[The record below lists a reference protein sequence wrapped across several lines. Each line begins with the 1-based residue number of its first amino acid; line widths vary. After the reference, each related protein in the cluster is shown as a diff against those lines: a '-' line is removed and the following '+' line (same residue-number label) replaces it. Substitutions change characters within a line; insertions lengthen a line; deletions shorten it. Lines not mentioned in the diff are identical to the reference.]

1 MSFQRLI
8 GLDVGSVTVG
18 VAVSDLLGY
27 TAQPV
32 ETIRINEASQDY
44 GFERLTELV
53 AEYQPARFV
62 LGLPKHMNNDE
73 GVRAK
78 ASRHYGD
85 LLEKRFGIPVSYQDE
100 RLTSAQAEKVLI
112 AGHTRRENRKKYIDK
127 LAAVLILQNYLDSHS
142 L

>member
-1 MSFQRLI
+1 MQRLM

-27 TAQPV
+27 TAQPI
-32 ETIRINEASQDY
+32 ETIRIDEAKQEY
-44 GFERLTELV
+44 GFDRIAELV
-53 AEYQPARFV
+53 KEYNPAKFV

-73 GVRAK
+73 GVRAL

-85 LLEKRFGIPVSYQDE
+85 LLVERFGIPVAYQDE
-100 RLTSAQAEKVLI
+100 RLTTAQAEKILI
-112 AGHTRRENRKKYIDK
+112 QGNTRRENRKKYIDK